1 MADRFEE
8 YRAALAAAIESYREH
23 AAAAQQW
30 RDKARAEVTLDR
42 AAHPSTVVAGLV
54 TPVEVDVNL
63 ALKGNPHYEYAKAQ
77 RDAARL
83 TALMWAAGALVEAQA
98 RR

>member
-1 MADRFEE
+1 MTDHFAD
-8 YRAALAAAIESYREH
+8 YRDAMTAALARYREH

-30 RDKARAEVTLDR
+30 RDKTRGDVMAER
-42 AAHPSTVVAGLV
+42 AAHPHTVGGLD
-54 TPVEVDVNL
+54 TPVETDVNL
-63 ALKGNPHYEYAKAQ
+63 ALKDNPHYEYAKAA

-83 TALMWAAGALVEAQA
+83 TALMWAAGALVEAEA